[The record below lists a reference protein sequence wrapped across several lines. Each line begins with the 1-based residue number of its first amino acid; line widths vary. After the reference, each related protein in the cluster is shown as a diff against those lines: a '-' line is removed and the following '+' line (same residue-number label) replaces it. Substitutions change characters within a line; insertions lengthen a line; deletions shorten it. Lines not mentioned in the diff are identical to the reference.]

1 MRYDS
6 AVLERVAQ
14 RFRRDMWDSVVPE
27 AISESGVEVE
37 RFGPVQA
44 TAFGD
49 LPEVHLLQQIQG
61 AAEPDAIAGGHLAAA
76 VEWMRARE
84 VDYRIPVAAGRPGAP
99 EAEDWLGDRGYERG
113 AGWVKM
119 VRDGSPPD
127 FEVDPGIVIY
137 RLGQDEAEGEGLS
150 TIAAEALE
158 MPLVAGTLFFSL
170 PQRNGWHCYTAALGP
185 DEVPVATG
193 SMLIADGVAQLG
205 AGQDPGPRTGAGLQR
220 GAAVPAPARCPSS
233 RLSHRVRR
241 GRRMRPRLLVGRLS
255 QPAAGGLRGGLRR
268 PQLAA
273 PGLASGADSGPVQRL
288 SSGAGDASASSPS
301 SPGSGSDSGGSS
313 PPRAVPAISSS
324 GVFSSGMKPDFIP
337 K

>member
-37 RFGPVQA
+37 TFGPVQA

-49 LPEVHLLQQIQG
+49 LPEVHMLQQIQG
-61 AAEPDAIAGGHLAAA
+61 AAEPDAVEGGYLAAA
-76 VEWMRARE
+76 IEWMRARE

-99 EAEDWLGDRGYERG
+99 DAEGWLGTRGYERG

-127 FEVDPGIVIY
+127 FHVEPGITLY
-137 RLGQDEAEGEGLS
+137 RLGADEAEGEGLS

-158 MPLVAGTLFFSL
+158 IPLVAGTLFFSL

-193 SMLIADGVAQLG
+193 SMLIVDGVAQLG
-205 AGQDPGPRTGAGLQR
+205 AGTTLEEAR
-220 GAAVPAPARCPSS
+220 GQGCNAA
-233 RLSHRVRR
+233 LLHR
-241 GRRMRPRLLVGRLS
+241 RLLDAHRAGCHTVFVEVGECDLASWSAVTRN
-255 QPAAGGLRGGLRR
+255 LRR
-268 PQLAA
+268 AGFEEAYEGRNWQRPALHPAEV
-273 PGLASGADSGPVQRL
+273 PGKFSG
-288 SSGAGDASASSPS
+288 
-301 SPGSGSDSGGSS
+301 
-313 PPRAVPAISSS
+313 
-324 GVFSSGMKPDFIP
+324 
-337 K
+337 

>member
-1 MRYDS
+1 
-6 AVLERVAQ
+6 
-14 RFRRDMWDSVVPE
+14 MWDSVVPE

-61 AAEPDAIAGGHLAAA
+61 AAEPGAIEGGHLGAAI
-76 VEWMRARE
+76 EWMRARE

-99 EAEDWLGDRGYERG
+99 DAEGWLGARGYERG

-127 FEVDPGIVIY
+127 FPVDLGITIY
-137 RLGQDEAEGEGLS
+137 RLGEDEAEGEGLS

-158 MPLVAGTLFFSL
+158 IPLVAGTLFFSL

-193 SMLIADGVAQLG
+193 SMLIVDGVAQLG
-205 AGQDPGPRTGAGLQR
+205 AGTTLEGAR
-220 GAAVPAPARCPSS
+220 GHGCNAA
-233 RLSHRVRR
+233 LLHR
-241 GRRMRPRLLVGRLS
+241 RLLDAHRAGCHTVFVEVGECDLASWSAVTRN
-255 QPAAGGLRGGLRR
+255 LRR
-268 PQLAA
+268 AGFEEAYEGRNWQRPALHPAEV
-273 PGLASGADSGPVQRL
+273 PGRFSG
-288 SSGAGDASASSPS
+288 
-301 SPGSGSDSGGSS
+301 
-313 PPRAVPAISSS
+313 
-324 GVFSSGMKPDFIP
+324 
-337 K
+337 

>member
-6 AVLERVAQ
+6 AMLERVAQ

-27 AISESGVEVE
+27 AISESGVEVQ

-49 LPEVHLLQQIQG
+49 LPEIHLLQQIQG
-61 AAEPDAIAGGHLAAA
+61 AAEPGAVGDGHLAAA
-76 VEWMRARE
+76 IEWMRARE

-99 EAEDWLGDRGYERG
+99 DAENWLGERGYERG

-127 FEVDPGIVIY
+127 FDVDPEITIY

-170 PQRNGWHCYTAALGP
+170 PQRDGWHCYTAALGL

-193 SMLIADGVAQLG
+193 SMLIVGGVAQLG
-205 AGQDPGPRTGAGLQR
+205 AGQTLAHARGHGCNAALLHRRLVDAHRAGCHTVFVEVGECDL
-220 GAAVPAPARCPSS
+220 ASWSAVTRN
-233 RLSHRVRR
+233 
-241 GRRMRPRLLVGRLS
+241 
-255 QPAAGGLRGGLRR
+255 LRR
-268 PQLAA
+268 AGFEEAYEGRNWQRPALHPAEV
-273 PGLASGADSGPVQRL
+273 PHRFSG
-288 SSGAGDASASSPS
+288 
-301 SPGSGSDSGGSS
+301 
-313 PPRAVPAISSS
+313 
-324 GVFSSGMKPDFIP
+324 
-337 K
+337 

>member
-1 MRYDS
+1 VRYDS

-49 LPEVHLLQQIQG
+49 LPEVHMLQQIQG
-61 AAEPDAIAGGHLAAA
+61 AAEPDAIEGGHLATAI
-76 VEWMRARE
+76 EWMRARE

-99 EAEDWLGDRGYERG
+99 NAEGWLGQRGYERG

-127 FEVDPGIVIY
+127 FDFDPGITMY
-137 RLGQDEAEGEGLS
+137 RLGEDEAEGEGLS

-158 MPLVAGTLFFSL
+158 IPLVAGTLFFSL

-193 SMLIADGVAQLG
+193 SMLIVDGVAQLG
-205 AGQDPGPRTGAGLQR
+205 AGTTLEEAR
-220 GAAVPAPARCPSS
+220 GHGCNAA
-233 RLSHRVRR
+233 LLHR
-241 GRRMRPRLLVGRLS
+241 RLLDAHRAGCHTVFVEVGECDLASWSAVTRN
-255 QPAAGGLRGGLRR
+255 LRR
-268 PQLAA
+268 AGFEEAYEGRNWQRPALHPAEV
-273 PGLASGADSGPVQRL
+273 PGRFSG
-288 SSGAGDASASSPS
+288 
-301 SPGSGSDSGGSS
+301 
-313 PPRAVPAISSS
+313 
-324 GVFSSGMKPDFIP
+324 
-337 K
+337 